1 MPMYDAPNGSKSYYI
16 LERVGVGLEERYLYK
31 LGTAAFY
38 IGESPDQSES
48 PKWSRGKYAFQ
59 FDTYSAACHWLARW
73 KPAGTHRVVY
83 VNEDTDQFRAVD
95 RPVEPNRMDE
105 RDWREFHYMNGKSN

>member
-1 MPMYDAPNGSKSYYI
+1 MPMYDAPKGSKSYYI

-31 LGTAAFY
+31 LGKMFL
-38 IGESPDQSES
+38 IGEDPDRSES
-48 PKWSRGKYAFQ
+48 PKWGRGQYAFR

-83 VNEDTDQFRAVD
+83 VNEDTDRFQAVD
-95 RPVEPNRMDE
+95 RPVEPDRIDE